1 MDSHSKIKW
10 DWKKKTV
17 LGVGIVLL
25 VLQAVRMTVDGKGD
39 FNLHWESG
47 RRLVTGD
54 DLYYFGLNCPYPPFW
69 ALVHAPL
76 SFLPIPVA
84 QLLFYPLF
92 LVAFLLL
99 GRTLRRMT
107 KGGVSQP
114 SPRFSLRGRG
124 RILEPA
130 HHEPPHAGSVED
142 SVPSHLGRIDANAR
156 FWIFVGAVL
165 LTSRFLVRDMMEC
178 GVNLLMVALAWFA
191 IELWSRHKE
200 KRAGL
205 WLGLAISLKCTPA
218 LFLLFFAWKRQWR
231 MVRWTMVFVVGFTL
245 SPILVMGPQ
254 KYVSAMTYWTTMSWR
269 GFGKSDPSLG
279 TLGQE
284 PIQNDA
290 LRPALA
296 RFFMHLPKD
305 HKARLDHPFYFDFLN
320 LDPAVA
326 GWMIRIL
333 ILVLVITIVR
343 RIPRSVEE
351 RRGWNMLWECTM
363 VSVMLL
369 LLSPITWGQH
379 CVGVLPAFYT
389 ILWTRRTKLL
399 RSRWVTSY
407 LVFYSLAILVLNR
420 TVIGKTGSL
429 LFDSYH
435 ISTWCLLL
443 LVFTI
448 LHCRDR
454 QQRLQS
460 DLEAEILFSSSI
472 RRQGSAFQQEQTPQ
486 ATQTDDTADPI
497 REHIQKI
504 A

>member
-363 VSVMLL
+363 VSDVATLVADYLGTTLRRGVAGILYDTVDSTYETFEIAMGDE
-369 LLSPITWGQH
+369 LS
-379 CVGVLPAFYT
+379 CVLFAGNFGIEPHGDWKDRFAFVRFLPHFHMVFASARFHDSALSGPSAAIAKRPGSGNLIQFIDPT
-389 ILWTRRTKLL
+389 PGFCVSARTN
-399 RSRWVTSY
+399 STGNT
-407 LVFYSLAILVLNR
+407 NR
-420 TVIGKTGSL
+420 
-429 LFDSYH
+429 
-435 ISTWCLLL
+435 
-443 LVFTI
+443 
-448 LHCRDR
+448 
-454 QQRLQS
+454 
-460 DLEAEILFSSSI
+460 
-472 RRQGSAFQQEQTPQ
+472 
-486 ATQTDDTADPI
+486 
-497 REHIQKI
+497 
-504 A
+504 